1 MWSYWQTWSWSSQTP
16 VEKKGLAAL
25 FSVPCAFDNFSSQLL
40 SGPQELFSPFF
51 PSFISIPFVGPTFC
65 FDITL
70 LVLVQLF
77 NHGIWHLNHLFFSLS
92 HYAPLI
98 PLLRFL
104 PLLFQFYLFHSVL
117 PTMLCSLIPAGLV
130 ITVFMSL
137 LFLICKAVHSH
148 CLNCYA
154 SCSWMQNESWVFLS
168 SSWSSVLLIVQIFL
182 FCPTNP
188 NVVAWMQC
196 RWRNLC
202 FIDICTLC
210 RGRTCVWHYTIKYRA
225 LVVPGN
231 KELGSTHSFRWSQLE
246 ELSGDKALTGPF
258 IYTANQHT
266 HTNTHPYV

>member
-1 MWSYWQTWSWSSQTP
+1 MRHSFLSLDFYLCYFSFTCSI
-16 VEKKGLAAL
+16 L
-25 FSVPCAFDNFSSQLL
+25 FSRKFCVLL
-40 SGPQELFSPFF
+40 YP
-51 PSFISIPFVGPTFC
+51 
-65 FDITL
+65 
-70 LVLVQLF
+70 
-77 NHGIWHLNHLFFSLS
+77 
-92 HYAPLI
+92 
-98 PLLRFL
+98 
-104 PLLFQFYLFHSVL
+104 
-117 PTMLCSLIPAGLV
+117 PALWSRV